1 MQNSA
6 LKAWLDSSYLSG
18 ANQSWIEQ
26 LYEDFLTDPD
36 SVDANWRS
44 TFQQLPGTGVKP
56 DQFHSQTREYFRR
69 LAKDASR
76 YSSTISDPDTNV
88 KQVKVL
94 QLINAYRFRGHQ
106 HANLDPLG
114 LWQQDKVAD
123 LDPSF
128 HDLTEADFQETF
140 NVGSFASGKETMK
153 LGELLEALKQTYCGP
168 IGAEYMHITSTEE
181 KRWIQQRIESGRA
194 TFNSEEKKR
203 FLSELTAAEGLERYL
218 GAKFPGAKRFSL
230 EGGDALIPML
240 KEMIR
245 HAGNSGTREVVLGM
259 AHRGRL
265 NVLVNVLGKKPQ
277 DLFDEFAGKH
287 KEHLGTGDVKWA
299 SRLTSRPMAAW
310 CTWRWRLTRLTLRL

>member
-18 ANQSWIEQ
+18 SNQSWIEQ

-56 DQFHSQTREYFRR
+56 DQLHSKTRDYFRR
-69 LAKDASR
+69 QALITPR
-76 YSSTISDPDTNV
+76 YSSSISDPDANV

-114 LWQQDKVAD
+114 LWQQENVAD

-128 HDLTEADFQETF
+128 HDLTDADFQESF
-140 NVGSFASGKETMK
+140 NVGSFAGGKDTMK
-153 LGELLEALKQTYCGP
+153 LSDLVVALKQTYCGP

-181 KRWIQQRIESGRA
+181 KRWLQQRIESGRA
-194 TFNSEEKKR
+194 AFSTEEKKR
-203 FLSELTAAEGLERYL
+203 FLSELTAAEGLN
-218 GAKFPGAKRFSL
+218 ATW
-230 EGGDALIPML
+230 ALSS
-240 KEMIR
+240 R
-245 HAGNSGTREVVLGM
+245 ARN
-259 AHRGRL
+259 
-265 NVLVNVLGKKPQ
+265 
-277 DLFDEFAGKH
+277 
-287 KEHLGTGDVKWA
+287 A
-299 SRLTSRPMAAW
+299 SRWKAVMR
-310 CTWRWRLTRLTLRL
+310 

>member
-18 ANQSWIEQ
+18 SNQSWIEQ

-36 SVDANWRS
+36 SVDANWRL

-56 DQFHSQTREYFRR
+56 DQLHSKTREYFRR
-69 LAKDASR
+69 QALAGSR
-76 YSSTISDPDTNV
+76 HSSTISDPDTNV

-114 LWQQDKVAD
+114 LWKQERVAD

-153 LGELLEALKQTYCGP
+153 LGELLDALKQTYCGP

-194 TFNSEEKKR
+194 AFSADEKKR
-203 FLSELTAAEGLERYL
+203 FLNELTAAEGLERYL

-230 EGGDALIPML
+230 EGGDALIPM
-240 KEMIR
+240 
-245 HAGNSGTREVVLGM
+245 
-259 AHRGRL
+259 
-265 NVLVNVLGKKPQ
+265 
-277 DLFDEFAGKH
+277 
-287 KEHLGTGDVKWA
+287 
-299 SRLTSRPMAAW
+299 
-310 CTWRWRLTRLTLRL
+310 

>member
-18 ANQSWIEQ
+18 SNQSWIEQ

-36 SVDANWRS
+36 SVDANWRL

-56 DQFHSQTREYFRR
+56 DQLHSKTREYFRR
-69 LAKDASR
+69 QALAGSR
-76 YSSTISDPDTNV
+76 HSSTISDPDTNV

-114 LWQQDKVAD
+114 LWKQERVAD

-153 LGELLEALKQTYCGP
+153 LGELL
-168 IGAEYMHITSTEE
+168 
-181 KRWIQQRIESGRA
+181 
-194 TFNSEEKKR
+194 
-203 FLSELTAAEGLERYL
+203 
-218 GAKFPGAKRFSL
+218 
-230 EGGDALIPML
+230 
-240 KEMIR
+240 
-245 HAGNSGTREVVLGM
+245 
-259 AHRGRL
+259 
-265 NVLVNVLGKKPQ
+265 
-277 DLFDEFAGKH
+277 
-287 KEHLGTGDVKWA
+287 
-299 SRLTSRPMAAW
+299 
-310 CTWRWRLTRLTLRL
+310 

>member
-245 HAGNSGTREVVLGM
+245 HAGN
-259 AHRGRL
+259 
-265 NVLVNVLGKKPQ
+265 
-277 DLFDEFAGKH
+277 
-287 KEHLGTGDVKWA
+287 
-299 SRLTSRPMAAW
+299 
-310 CTWRWRLTRLTLRL
+310 

>member
-128 HDLTEADFQETF
+128 HDLTEADFRETF

-168 IGAEYMHITSTEE
+168 IELSICTLPAPKKNAGS
-181 KRWIQQRIESGRA
+181 
-194 TFNSEEKKR
+194 NSVSSLVAR
-203 FLSELTAAEGLERYL
+203 LSI
-218 GAKFPGAKRFSL
+218 AKRKTL
-230 EGGDALIPML
+230 L
-240 KEMIR
+240 KR
-245 HAGNSGTREVVLGM
+245 TDR
-259 AHRGRL
+259 R
-265 NVLVNVLGKKPQ
+265 
-277 DLFDEFAGKH
+277 
-287 KEHLGTGDVKWA
+287 
-299 SRLTSRPMAAW
+299 
-310 CTWRWRLTRLTLRL
+310 

>member
-140 NVGSFASGKETMK
+140 NVGSFASGK
-153 LGELLEALKQTYCGP
+153 
-168 IGAEYMHITSTEE
+168 
-181 KRWIQQRIESGRA
+181 
-194 TFNSEEKKR
+194 
-203 FLSELTAAEGLERYL
+203 
-218 GAKFPGAKRFSL
+218 
-230 EGGDALIPML
+230 
-240 KEMIR
+240 
-245 HAGNSGTREVVLGM
+245 
-259 AHRGRL
+259 
-265 NVLVNVLGKKPQ
+265 
-277 DLFDEFAGKH
+277 GKH
-287 KEHLGTGDVKWA
+287 ETRRAAGSPQANLLWPDWCRVYAHYQHRRKTLDPTAYRVW
-299 SRLTSRPMAAW
+299 SRDFQ
-310 CTWRWRLTRLTLRL
+310 

>member
-6 LKAWLDSSYLSG
+6 MKAWLDSSYLSG

-26 LYEDFLTDPD
+26 LYEVFLTDPD

-56 DQFHSQTREYFRR
+56 DQFHSKTRDYFRR

-76 YSSTISDPDTNV
+76 YTSSISDPDTNV

-114 LWQQDKVAD
+114 LWKQERVAD
-123 LDPSF
+123 LDPAY
-128 HDLTEADFQETF
+128 HDLTEADFQESY
-140 NVGSFASGKETMK
+140 NVGSFAIGKDTMK
-153 LGELLEALKQTYCGP
+153 LGELIAALKQTYCGP
-168 IGAEYMHITSTEE
+168 SARNTCISPAPKKTLD
-181 KRWIQQRIESGRA
+181 QQRIESVVARELYRGKR
-194 TFNSEEKKR
+194 KR

-230 EGGDALIPML
+230 EGGDAL
-240 KEMIR
+240 
-245 HAGNSGTREVVLGM
+245 
-259 AHRGRL
+259 
-265 NVLVNVLGKKPQ
+265 
-277 DLFDEFAGKH
+277 
-287 KEHLGTGDVKWA
+287 
-299 SRLTSRPMAAW
+299 SRCSKR
-310 CTWRWRLTRLTLRL
+310 

>member
-128 HDLTEADFQETF
+128 HDLTEADFRGDLQRRFICQRQRNHETRRAA
-140 NVGSFASGKETMK
+140 GSPQAN
-153 LGELLEALKQTYCGP
+153 LLWPDWCRVYAHYQHRRKTLD
-168 IGAEYMHITSTEE
+168 
-181 KRWIQQRIESGRA
+181 QQRIESGRA
-194 TFNSEEKKR
+194 TFNSEEK
-203 FLSELTAAEGLERYL
+203 
-218 GAKFPGAKRFSL
+218 
-230 EGGDALIPML
+230 
-240 KEMIR
+240 
-245 HAGNSGTREVVLGM
+245 N
-259 AHRGRL
+259 
-265 NVLVNVLGKKPQ
+265 
-277 DLFDEFAGKH
+277 
-287 KEHLGTGDVKWA
+287 A
-299 SRLTSRPMAAW
+299 S
-310 CTWRWRLTRLTLRL
+310 